1 MGFEAFNVVKIQTVF
16 FWIMKLC
23 VLMMLNNILQEPG
36 ASIFTSTVVDGSS
49 RLLQNIS
56 NHSPDYTV
64 P

>member
-49 RLLQNIS
+49 RLL
-56 NHSPDYTV
+56 
-64 P
+64 